1 MAQGLPA
8 AGVSSHQQKN
18 WRAQNGA
25 GRRRYWK
32 FTIHVSGWSPSRTL
46 ARNGVVGNEQAH
58 WLRSEAQALIPRPRR
73 PSPRSPASSGDGKK
87 TQGIASVPIENC
99 LTKGVQR
106 GGSSVSFPIFTN
118 RPHIT
123 SSCTR
128 ERAIQVRS
136 VRIRGRIT
144 TSSLSAIRPQSASFN
159 WSFQLPEPDLSF
171 PMRSSYW
178 RQYESDGDM
187 RISAQLAQ
195 MRAPPVLAS
204 GGWNVKQS
212 SAAD

>member
-1 MAQGLPA
+1 MGWMRGKLGGPCALF
-8 AGVSSHQQKN
+8 VNH
-18 WRAQNGA
+18 
-25 GRRRYWK
+25 
-32 FTIHVSGWSPSRTL
+32 SGP
-46 ARNGVVGNEQAH
+46 
-58 WLRSEAQALIPRPRR
+58 
-73 PSPRSPASSGDGKK
+73 K
-87 TQGIASVPIENC
+87 T
-99 LTKGVQR
+99 QR

-187 RISAQLAQ
+187 RISVQLAQ
-195 MRAPPVLAS
+195 MRSPPGLGERRLECEAV
-204 GGWNVKQS
+204 
-212 SAAD
+212 